1 MNFSNKK
8 INSRSM
14 RDHAYHIIKDAIIS
28 GDLEPQR
35 KLKDAELSDELG
47 ISRTPVREA
56 MLKLEDEGFIVS
68 KRNSYTM
75 VSPINIEEA
84 KDVYHIVIA
93 LESLA
98 LSDAIRASAEEVAK
112 LEEINDN
119 YKHAIENNDA
129 KQCLHYDIQ
138 FHRALVNL
146 SSNQELI
153 KMLGTIKDKILRI
166 ESSYFHEASSKEQ
179 SLHQHYAIIDSMKNQ
194 DLQRGK
200 QLLEDNWMNSLQHIL
215 TLNENQ

>member
-1 MNFSNKK
+1 MNLNNKK
-8 INSRSM
+8 INKISM
-14 RDHAYHIIKDAIIS
+14 RDHAYQIIKDAIIT
-28 GDLEPQR
+28 GELEPQR
-35 KLKDAELSDELG
+35 KLKDVELSDELG

-75 VSPINIEEA
+75 VAPIDVEEA

-98 LSDAIRASAEEVAK
+98 LSDALHASPTEIAK
-112 LEEINDN
+112 LEEVNDN
-119 YKHAIENNDA
+119 YKQAINANDA

-138 FHRALVNL
+138 FHSELVSL
-146 SSNQELI
+146 STNQELI

-166 ESSYFHEASSKEQ
+166 ESSYFHEASSKDK
-179 SLHQHYAIIDSMKNQ
+179 SLNQHYALIESIKEK
-194 DLQRGK
+194 DLERAK
-200 QLLEDNWMNSLQHIL
+200 QLLADNWMNSLQHIL
-215 TLNENQ
+215 ALNESK